1 MTTRARGPRVFKG
14 ALVSI
19 SSTNPTPQVISFQY
33 NPATLKR
40 SLKPLMVGGEAGDRS
55 QSVRIT
61 GAPTETYSVEIEI
74 DAADD
79 LENGDQVAT
88 SLGIQPQ
95 LALLE
100 LLIYP
105 ALSRVMEN
113 ASLLS
118 VGTIEIAPIT
128 APRVLFVWGQR
139 RVLPVQLSSY
149 TISEEEFDV
158 SLNPIRATVSLEMR
172 VLTYSDLSATNADY
186 HQYLAYQQTLMSV
199 ADSAGATNRA
209 GLAGVAI
216 LP

>member
-19 SSTNPTPQVISFQY
+19 SSTNPKPQVISFQY

-88 SLGIQPQ
+88 TLGIQPQ

-113 ASLLS
+113 ASLLA

>member
-1 MTTRARGPRVFKG
+1 MTTKARGPRVFKG

-19 SSTNPTPQVISFQY
+19 GSTDPNPQVISFQY

-79 LENGDQVAT
+79 LERADPVAT

-105 ALSRVMEN
+105 ALSRVTEN
-113 ASLLS
+113 ATLLAA
-118 VGTIEIAPIT
+118 GTIEIAPMT

-139 RVLPVQLSSY
+139 RVLPVQLSTY
-149 TISEEEFDV
+149 TISEEEFDAN
-158 SLNPIRATVSLEMR
+158 LNPIRATVSLEMR
-172 VLTYSDLSATNADY
+172 VLTYSDLSASNADY
-186 HQYLAYQQTLMSV
+186 HQYLAYQQSLVSI
-199 ADSAGATNRA
+199 ANSAGAGSRGALT
-209 GLAGVAI
+209 GVMI
-216 LP
+216 VS

>member
-1 MTTRARGPRVFKG
+1 VTRARGPRVFKG

-19 SSTNPTPQVISFQY
+19 GSTDPTPQVISFQY

-79 LENGDQVAT
+79 LENGDPVAT
-88 SLGIQPQ
+88 TLGIQPQ

-105 ALSRVMEN
+105 ALSRVMAN
-113 ASLLS
+113 AALLS
-118 VGTIEIAPIT
+118 AGTIEIAPIT
-128 APRVLFVWGQR
+128 APRLLFVWGQR
-139 RVLPVQLSSY
+139 RVLPVQLSAYS
-149 TISEEEFDV
+149 ISEEEFDS

-172 VLTYSDLSATNADY
+172 VLTYSDLSASNADY
-186 HQYLAYQQTLMSV
+186 YQYLAYQQSLMSI
-199 ADSAGATNRA
+199 ADSAGSRGRG
-209 GLAGVAI
+209 GLSGVMI
-216 LP
+216 VP

>member
-1 MTTRARGPRVFKG
+1 MTTKARGPLVFKG

-19 SSTNPTPQVISFQY
+19 SPTNPKPHVISFQY

-74 DAADD
+74 DASDD
-79 LENGDQVAT
+79 LEAGDAVAT

-95 LALLE
+95 LAVLE

-105 ALSRVMEN
+105 TLSRVKEN
-113 ASLLS
+113 AVLLKA
-118 VGTIEIAPIT
+118 GTIEIAPIT
-128 APRVLFVWGQR
+128 APRVLFVWGKR

-149 TISEEEFDV
+149 SISEEEFDT

-172 VLTYSDLSATNADY
+172 VLTYSDLSESNPDY
-186 HQYLAYQQTLMSV
+186 QQYIAYQESLMST
-199 ADSAGATNRA
+199 ANSARA
-209 GLAGVAI
+209 AGPDALNGVTI
-216 LP
+216 VS

>member
-1 MTTRARGPRVFKG
+1 MTTKARGPRVFKG

-19 SSTNPTPQVISFQY
+19 GSTDPTPQVISFQY

-79 LENGDQVAT
+79 LENGDPVAT
-88 SLGIQPQ
+88 TLGIQPQ

-113 ASLLS
+113 AALLS
-118 VGTIEIAPIT
+118 AGTIEIAPIT
-128 APRVLFVWGQR
+128 APRLLFVWGQR
-139 RVLPVQLSSY
+139 RVLPVQLSAYS
-149 TISEEEFDV
+149 ISEEEFDS

-172 VLTYSDLSATNADY
+172 VLTYSDLSASNADY
-186 HQYLAYQQTLMSV
+186 HQYLAYQQSLMSI
-199 ADSAGATNRA
+199 ADSAGSPGR
-209 GLAGVAI
+209 GRLAGVTI
-216 LP
+216 VP

>member
-1 MTTRARGPRVFKG
+1 MTTKARGPRVFKG

-19 SSTNPTPQVISFQY
+19 GSTDPTPQVISFQY

-40 SLKPLMVGGEAGDRS
+40 SLKPLMVGCEAGDRS

-79 LENGDQVAT
+79 LENGDPVAT
-88 SLGIQPQ
+88 TLGIQPQ

-113 ASLLS
+113 AALLS
-118 VGTIEIAPIT
+118 AGTIEIAPIT
-128 APRVLFVWGQR
+128 APRLLFVWGQR
-139 RVLPVQLSSY
+139 RVLPVQLSAYS
-149 TISEEEFDV
+149 ISEEEFDS

-172 VLTYSDLSATNADY
+172 VLTYSDLSASNADY
-186 HQYLAYQQTLMSV
+186 HQYLAYQQSLMSI
-199 ADSAGATNRA
+199 ADSAGSPGRG
-209 GLAGVAI
+209 GLAGVTI
-216 LP
+216 VP

>member
-1 MTTRARGPRVFKG
+1 MTTKVRGPRVFKG

-19 SSTNPTPQVISFQY
+19 SSTDPKPHVISFQY

-79 LENGDQVAT
+79 LENGDPVAT
-88 SLGIQPQ
+88 TLGIQPQ

-113 ASLLS
+113 AALLS
-118 VGTIEIAPIT
+118 AGTIEIAPIT
-128 APRVLFVWGQR
+128 APRLLFVWGQR
-139 RVLPVQLSSY
+139 RVLPVQLSAYS
-149 TISEEEFDV
+149 ISEEEFDS

-172 VLTYSDLSATNADY
+172 VLTYSDLSASNADY
-186 HQYLAYQQTLMSV
+186 HQYLAYQQSLMSI
-199 ADSAGATNRA
+199 ADSAGSPGR
-209 GLAGVAI
+209 GRLAGVTI
-216 LP
+216 VP

>member
-1 MTTRARGPRVFKG
+1 MTRARGPRVFKG

-19 SSTNPTPQVISFQY
+19 GSTDPTPQVISFQY

-79 LENGDQVAT
+79 LENGDPVAT
-88 SLGIQPQ
+88 KLGIQPQ

-113 ASLLS
+113 AVLLS
-118 VGTIEIAPIT
+118 AGTIEIAPIA
-128 APRVLFVWGQR
+128 APRLLFVWGQR
-139 RVLPVQLSSY
+139 RVLPVQLSAYS
-149 TISEEEFDV
+149 ISEEEFDS

-172 VLTYSDLSATNADY
+172 VLTYSDLSASNADY
-186 HQYLAYQQTLMSV
+186 HQYLAYQQSLMSL
-199 ADSAGATNRA
+199 ADSAGSRGRG
-209 GLAGVAI
+209 GLSGVVI
-216 LP
+216 VP

>member
-1 MTTRARGPRVFKG
+1 MTTKARGPRVFKG

-19 SSTNPTPQVISFQY
+19 GSTDRTPQVISFQY

-79 LENGDQVAT
+79 LENGDPVAT
-88 SLGIQPQ
+88 TLGIQPQ

-113 ASLLS
+113 AALLS
-118 VGTIEIAPIT
+118 AGTIEIAPIT
-128 APRVLFVWGQR
+128 APRLLFVWGQR
-139 RVLPVQLSSY
+139 RVLPVQLSAYS
-149 TISEEEFDV
+149 ISEEEFDS

-172 VLTYSDLSATNADY
+172 VLTYSDLSASNADY
-186 HQYLAYQQTLMSV
+186 HQYLAYQQSLMSI
-199 ADSAGATNRA
+199 ADSAGSPGR
-209 GLAGVAI
+209 GRLAGVTI
-216 LP
+216 VP

>member
-1 MTTRARGPRVFKG
+1 MTTKARGPRVFKG

-19 SSTNPTPQVISFQY
+19 SSTDPTPHVISFQY

-40 SLKPLMVGGEAGDRS
+40 SLKPLMVGGEEGDRS

-79 LENGDQVAT
+79 LERGDAVAI
-88 SLGIQPQ
+88 SQGIQPQ

-105 ALSRVMEN
+105 PLARVMEN
-113 ASLLS
+113 AAQLAS
-118 VGTIEIAPIT
+118 GTIEIAPMT

-139 RVLPVQLSSY
+139 RVLPVHLSSY
-149 TISEEEFDV
+149 TISEEEFDS

-172 VLTYSDLSATNADY
+172 VLTYSDLSASNADY
-186 HQYLAYQQTLMSV
+186 HQYLAYQQSLMS
-199 ADSAGATNRA
+199 AASSAGSGSRDA
-209 GLAGVAI
+209 LAGVTI
-216 LP
+216 VS

>member
-19 SSTNPTPQVISFQY
+19 SPTNPSPHVISFQY

-74 DAADD
+74 DATDD
-79 LENGDQVAT
+79 LEAGDAVAT
-88 SLGIQPQ
+88 SSGIQPQ
-95 LALLE
+95 LAVLE

-105 ALSRVMEN
+105 ELSRVMEN
-113 ASLLS
+113 AALASA
-118 VGTIEIAPIT
+118 GTIEIAPIT

-139 RVLPVQLSSY
+139 RVLPVQLSSFS
-149 TISEEEFDV
+149 ISEEEFDS

-172 VLTYSDLSATNADY
+172 VLTYSDLSESNADY
-186 HQYLAYQQTLMSV
+186 HQYLAYQQSLVSV
-199 ADSAGATNRA
+199 ANSAGGSTRDALT
-209 GLAGVAI
+209 GVMI
-216 LP
+216 VS